1 MGYKDED
8 EIKQE
13 LGIETWR
20 HLSKDKMMKFVA
32 MMPDMETEVALRIV
46 DQFPT
51 FRDFAKDALDAIT
64 KAHDSTLSA
73 NTQSQEHV
81 HRALQEER
89 EALKSELNRDDLN
102 REERMEILNRIQE
115 NSKRA
120 LQNDSDNK
128 KFLSGALNKKLGFVF
143 AVAALAVAFVGGRV
157 AIEGKERSD
166 GS

>member
-8 EIKQE
+8 EVKQE

-32 MMPDMETEVALRIV
+32 MMPDMGTEVALKIV
-46 DQFPT
+46 EQFPT
-51 FRDFAKDALDAIT
+51 FKDFAKDALDAIT
-64 KAHDSTLSA
+64 TAHESTLSA

-81 HRALQEER
+81 YQALQEER
-89 EALKSELNRDDLN
+89 EILRSEINRDDLS
-102 REERMEILNRIQE
+102 REERVEILKQIQE
-115 NSKRA
+115 NSKMA
-120 LQNDSDNK
+120 FQNDSENK

-157 AIEGKERSD
+157 AIEGKERPA